1 MEIPKLD
8 SFVYYQDKN
17 FYYFWKPAGLASTR
31 WKSASFLDL
40 ICDENLNNNI
50 RDIVDSQMEF
60 FWKEKELWL
69 LNRLDLPT
77 TWLLYF
83 AKNPKIYN
91 RFRELQQ
98 EWKIDKFYVAEVYG
112 KIQEWI
118 DRNGNIIDYPIMHH
132 RYNDDRMVVI
142 RTEENKIKWKWNVH
156 EVQTEICEVEY
167 NEKDNLS
174 TVVVK
179 IHKWIRHQIRAHLS
193 SIGYPICGDNLY
205 CKSKNQNFDKLQL
218 FSVGMRVDDLLIW

>member
-1 MEIPKLD
+1 MEVSKLD
-8 SFVYYQDKN
+8 SFVYYQDKD
-17 FYYFWKPAGLASTR
+17 FYYFWKPTGLASTR
-31 WKSASFLDL
+31 WKSVSFLDL
-40 ICDENLNNNI
+40 MSDEKLDGNI
-50 RDIVDSQMEF
+50 RDIVDSQTEF

-69 LNRLDLPT
+69 LNRLDWPT

-83 AKNPKIYN
+83 AKNPKVYN
-91 RFRELQQ
+91 KFRELQQ

-112 KIQEWI
+112 NIQEWLDKI
-118 DRNGNIIDYPIMHH
+118 GNEINYPIMHH

-142 RTEENKIKWKWNVH
+142 RTEEDKAKWKWNIH
-156 EVQTEICEVEY
+156 EVQTEICEVDY

-174 TVVVK
+174 TIIVK

-205 CKSKNQNFDKLQL
+205 CKSKSQSFDKLQL
-218 FSVGMRVDDLLIW
+218 FSVGMSADDL

>member
-1 MEIPKLD
+1 MEISKLD
-8 SFVYYQDKN
+8 SFVYYQDKD

-31 WKSASFLDL
+31 WKSVSFLDL
-40 ICDENLNNNI
+40 MSDEKLNGNV

-69 LNRLDLPT
+69 LNRLDWPT

-83 AKNPKIYN
+83 AKNPKVYN
-91 RFRELQQ
+91 KFRELQQ

-112 KIQEWI
+112 NIQEWV
-118 DRNGNIIDYPIMHH
+118 DKNGNEINYPIMHH

-142 RTEENKIKWKWNVH
+142 RTEDDKAKWKWNIH
-156 EVQTEICEVEY
+156 EVQTEICEVDH

-174 TVVVK
+174 TIVVK

-205 CKSKNQNFDKLQL
+205 CKSKNQRFDRLQL
-218 FSVGMRVDDLLIW
+218 FSVGMSVDDL

>member
-1 MEIPKLD
+1 MGISKLD

-31 WKSASFLDL
+31 WKSVSFLDL
-40 ICDENLNNNI
+40 MSDEKLDGNI
-50 RDIVDSQMEF
+50 RDIVDSQTEF

-69 LNRLDLPT
+69 LNRLDWPT

-83 AKNPKIYN
+83 AKNPKVYN
-91 RFRELQQ
+91 KFRELQQ

-112 KIQEWI
+112 NIQEWV
-118 DRNGNIIDYPIMHH
+118 DKNGNIISYPIMHH
-132 RYNDDRMVVI
+132 KYNDDRMVVI
-142 RTEENKIKWKWNVH
+142 CTEDDKAKWKWNIH

-174 TVVVK
+174 TLIVK

-193 SIGYPICGDNLY
+193 SIRYPICGDSLY
-205 CKSKNQNFDKLQL
+205 CKSKNKSFDKLQL
-218 FSVGMRVDDLLIW
+218 FSVGMSTDDL

>member
-1 MEIPKLD
+1 MEISKLD
-8 SFVYYQDKN
+8 SFIYYQDKD

-31 WKSASFLDL
+31 WKSVSFLDL
-40 ICDENLNNNI
+40 ICDKNLNGNI
-50 RDIVDSQMEF
+50 CDIVDSQMEF

-69 LNRLDLPT
+69 LNRLDWPT

-83 AKNPKIYN
+83 AKNPKVYN
-91 RFRELQQ
+91 KFRELQK

-112 KIQEWI
+112 NIQEWV
-118 DRNGNIIDYPIMHH
+118 DRNGNIITYPIMHH

-142 RTEENKIKWKWNVH
+142 CTEEDKAKWKWNIH
-156 EVQTEICEVEY
+156 EVQTETCELEY

-174 TVVVK
+174 IIMVK

-193 SIGYPICGDNLY
+193 SIGHPICGDNLY
-205 CKSKNQNFDKLQL
+205 CKSKNQEFDKLQL
-218 FSVGMRVDDLLIW
+218 FSVGMSVDDLLI